1 MNHSYLNSHLIKV
14 YLQHTNENILNILKS
29 ELINIFNIFSGP
41 SSIKQLL
48 NHSFYI
54 AFGSFVVI
62 IMSLIE
68 LLTVFLFTFKLTV
81 KCILRNLRW
90 YLCCGHL
97 CINFAIHLIN
107 PVIVMIN
114 IWSCLHNHVT
124 SAQFVLYCS
133 HILCTR
139 QICHKPPHL
148 PDFNAEFTNL
158 FLVSAALFVA
168 NSFHTF

>member
-1 MNHSYLNSHLIKV
+1 VNHSYLNSHLIKV

-114 IWSCLHNHVT
+114 I
-124 SAQFVLYCS
+124 
-133 HILCTR
+133 
-139 QICHKPPHL
+139 
-148 PDFNAEFTNL
+148 
-158 FLVSAALFVA
+158 
-168 NSFHTF
+168 